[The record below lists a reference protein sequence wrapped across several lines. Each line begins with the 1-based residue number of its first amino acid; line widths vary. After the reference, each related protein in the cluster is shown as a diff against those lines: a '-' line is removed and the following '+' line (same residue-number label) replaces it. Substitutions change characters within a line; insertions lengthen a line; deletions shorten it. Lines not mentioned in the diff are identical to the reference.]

1 MKDANNLYDMY
12 SEGTRADQRI
22 YCVIDKADSVFVTGS
37 KAMNDTRVSSYS
49 EHRNK
54 EYHIL
59 YEGMPETPTTDG
71 NTIAIIGT
79 VSSNMMSDIMK
90 ANPGKNII
98 YIDDYSTI
106 SESVD
111 GEMVSTSKQDGG
123 ETGENTQTIEQ
134 FAEEWSKKEGWSV
147 EYFNKKVLPRI
158 DEAWQIEYELAPDQS
173 VQVALNHTATMNFN
187 YGNSKRSDV
196 NSTSTIE
203 AIKNGERTATTR
215 YESDGYIDFWKNIKK
230 GDVVKFIKR
239 NSKNEIV
246 DEVKVII
253 TKPLTKLVFS

>member
-37 KAMNDTRVSSYS
+37 RAMNDPRVSSYS

-111 GEMVSTSKQDGG
+111 GEMVST
-123 ETGENTQTIEQ
+123 
-134 FAEEWSKKEGWSV
+134 
-147 EYFNKKVLPRI
+147 NK
-158 DEAWQIEYELAPDQS
+158 
-173 VQVALNHTATMNFN
+173 T
-187 YGNSKRSDV
+187 
-196 NSTSTIE
+196 
-203 AIKNGERTATTR
+203 
-215 YESDGYIDFWKNIKK
+215 ESDKI
-230 GDVVKFIKR
+230 
-239 NSKNEIV
+239 
-246 DEVKVII
+246 
-253 TKPLTKLVFS
+253 